1 MLITKRSMLTG
12 KEHTMDIPT
21 TPDKLKL
28 YESGEML
35 IQYVFPDLTPEQR
48 EFIKTG
54 ITPDEW
60 KRIVEVPE
68 NE

>member
-12 KEHTMDIPT
+12 KEHTIDIPT

-60 KRIVEVPE
+60 NRIVEVPE